1 MFKRNKKLIL
11 GMVVAAMTMGIFTGC
26 ASKPAETSENEGNT
40 TKGENV
46 VNVYSAR
53 HYDVDKELFKK
64 FEEETG
70 IKVNLVEGKTD
81 ELIERMSREG
91 ENSSADVI
99 LTVGAENISTLQ
111 EKNLIKETSSD
122 VINENI
128 PDVYRGENWVGLTS
142 RARVIAYD
150 KSRVNP
156 EDIDSYDDL
165 LDDEFKGK
173 VLSRSSSS
181 SYNVALLASFIQE
194 NGEEE
199 AMEWAKGIVNNFA
212 RTPEG
217 NDRDQVKA
225 IAAGI
230 GDVAIVNSYYLAKM
244 ISSSDAE
251 EVNAAQNI
259 GLIFPEDTHIN
270 LSFAAITS
278 SAKNNENAIKLVE
291 FLTSEEAQSAYA
303 EENGEFPL
311 NESVELPES
320 LKEWGNFD
328 AQDIDFEK
336 LGTFKQKAV
345 LIFDQ
350 IGWK

>member
-1 MFKRNKKLIL
+1 MFKRSKKIIAIL
-11 GMVVAAMTMGIFTGC
+11 AMTTLVTGILAGC
-26 ASKPAETSENEGNT
+26 GSKNSATENFKVEDE
-40 TKGENV
+40 KV

-53 HYDVDKELFKK
+53 HYDVDKELFNK

-70 IKVNLVEGKTD
+70 IKVNLVEGKSD
-81 ELIERMSREG
+81 ELIERMAREG
-91 ENSSADVI
+91 ENSPADVF
-99 LTVGAENISTLQ
+99 LTVGAENIAPLQ
-111 EKNLIKETSSD
+111 EKNLIEKTSSEL
-122 VINENI
+122 IENNI
-128 PDVYRGENWVGLTS
+128 PEDYRGENWVGLTS

-150 KSRVNP
+150 KDRVNK

-165 LDDEFKGK
+165 LEEEYKGK
-173 VLSRSSSS
+173 VLVRSSSS
-181 SYNVALLASFIQE
+181 SYNIALLASFIQE
-194 NGEEE
+194 DDEEE
-199 AMEWAKGIVNNFA
+199 AKEWAEGVFNNLA

-244 ISSSDAE
+244 VNSSDAE
-251 EVNAAQNI
+251 EVNAAKNI

-270 LSFAAITS
+270 LSFAAI
-278 SAKNNENAIKLVE
+278 AKNSKNKENGIKLIE

-303 EENGEFPL
+303 SENGEFPL
-311 NESVELPES
+311 NEKVELPEL
-320 LKEWGNFD
+320 LKSWGDFD
-328 AQDIDFEK
+328 TQDIDFEK

>member
-1 MFKRNKKLIL
+1 MFKRSKKAISIL
-11 GMVVAAMTMGIFTGC
+11 ATAVLATGLFVGC
-26 ASKPAETSENEGNT
+26 GSESAGTENVETEGE
-40 TKGENV
+40 KV

-70 IKVNLVEGKTD
+70 IKVNLVEGKAD
-81 ELIERMSREG
+81 ELIERMAREG
-91 ENSSADVI
+91 ENSSADVF
-99 LTVGAENISTLQ
+99 LTVGAENIAALQ
-111 EKNLIKETSSD
+111 EKNLIEETSSE
-122 VINENI
+122 VIEKNI
-128 PDVYRGENWVGLTS
+128 PEKYRGENWVGLTS

-150 KSRVNP
+150 KDRVNP
-156 EDIDSYDDL
+156 EGIDSYDDL
-165 LDDEFKGK
+165 LEEEYKGK
-173 VLSRSSSS
+173 VLARSSSS

-199 AMEWAKGIVNNFA
+199 AKEWAEGIVNNFA

-244 ISSSDAE
+244 VNSSDVE

-270 LSFAAITS
+270 LSFAAIATS
-278 SAKNNENAIKLVE
+278 SKNKENGIKLIE

-303 EENGEFPL
+303 SENGEFPL
-311 NESVELPES
+311 NEKVELPEL
-320 LKEWGNFD
+320 LKSWGEFD